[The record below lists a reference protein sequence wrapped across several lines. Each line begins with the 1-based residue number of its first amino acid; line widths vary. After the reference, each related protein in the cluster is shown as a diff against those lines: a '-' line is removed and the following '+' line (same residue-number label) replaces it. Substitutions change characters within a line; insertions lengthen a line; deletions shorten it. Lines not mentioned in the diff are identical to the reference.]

1 MLPIVRILRGQF
13 VLAIVLG
20 LLTGPMVGCISKL
33 EGVDFDDKLML
44 KEDGL
49 VYRKGDDKPFT
60 GKAYDSVCGYGC
72 MPFIH
77 WQGEFKDGKKHGTFI
92 FPESRKAD
100 GFFHPDDKIVIR
112 VKFVEGIEV
121 DEER

>member
-60 GKAYDSVCGYGC
+60 GKGTIASVVTTVCPSYIGRVSSKTEKSMVRSYFQNHAKL
-72 MPFIH
+72 MASFIPMTRLLS
-77 WQGEFKDGKKHGTFI
+77 E
-92 FPESRKAD
+92 
-100 GFFHPDDKIVIR
+100 
-112 VKFVEGIEV
+112 
-121 DEER
+121 